1 MEIILTAK
9 DLEEVQYINSQLNPT
24 DYPPGL
30 GSPILVSQVSLIT
43 DGAR

>member
-9 DLEEVQYINSQLNPT
+9 DLEEVQYINGMLNPT

-30 GSPILVSQVSLIT
+30 GSPILVS
-43 DGAR
+43 